1 MPFTRSAVNPMNGVL
16 AGTDGRPATETTP
29 QFVPASVAGQQG
41 GVTATGLVEG
51 LDPPHAATSQA
62 TSAIARA
69 VRAMG
74 VLTVA

>member
-1 MPFTRSAVNPMNGVL
+1 MPCARSAVNPMNGVL

-29 QFVPASVAGQQG
+29 QFVPASVAGPAG
-41 GVTATGLVEG
+41 GATSSEG
-51 LDPPHAATSQA
+51 EPLDPPHAATSRA
-62 TSAIARA
+62 TSATAMA

>member
-1 MPFTRSAVNPMNGVL
+1 MKGVL
-16 AGTDGRPATETTP
+16 AGTDDRPATDTTP

-41 GVTATGLVEG
+41 GVTATGLAEV
-51 LDPPHAATSQA
+51 LDPPHAPTSQA
-62 TSAIARA
+62 TRAITRA